1 MVFWQVIHSCL
12 TTLQGW
18 LKDLWYD
25 STNQHLDNGRVVAT
39 VAIATLIGST
49 IWNMH
54 LGKEINLAELG
65 VALTSIL
72 GGLQFYV
79 YHDRKQNAS

>member
-1 MVFWQVIHSCL
+1 MIDCL
-12 TTLQGW
+12 KKW
-18 LKDLWYD
+18 AKDLWYD
-25 STNQHLDNGRVVAT
+25 STNHHLDNGRVIAT
-39 VAIATLIGST
+39 ISIATLIAST

-65 VALTSIL
+65 TGLTAIL

-79 YHDRKQNAS
+79 YHDRKTNGTE